1 MKALQLA
8 MENEG
13 KKCNDDEEDEAGMRK
28 KVTGK
33 KDEVAELVK
42 FVKQACA
49 EATQSEEEVAQ
60 TIGIIT
66 QIEVVNRLFDVYTK
80 SVQALGSQERLWDQ
94 QKAVYEAERARVGS
108 HLQET
113 KRRIQVAEQTIVT
126 LKTQE
131 KEAKAKPAA
140 KEAVAKE
147 QDTKIK
153 TLIEQQEDI
162 VKTETAEETKVAKLM
177 EELETTWEKTLK
189 STQKLKRDL
198 KRAQESY
205 EDSQRKLRKE
215 VDVKAKID
223 EYRKRVESGKKTL
236 QQKSTQISTIMEQLA
251 GEVEEARARVTK
263 LEVQVEDCTKQTTMS
278 RTAITTLSSKQQ
290 TLDASSKQLKGADLT
305 KVKSAIEKI
314 ETELEGAKNQL
325 SVAESTCTALK
336 TDISKATSGVV
347 QFNQEFKYYEQ
358 ILGAVRK
365 EIEETEKA
373 EVKEEEP
380 EEKEEK
386 PKEEKK
392 DDKEEAKDG
401 DKDAKKEEKPKK
413 EKAVTSSTSNE
424 VKQLESQEET
434 TVAVTKELEKELE
447 ETDQKITDTT
457 EEIVK
462 QSETITK
469 DEGEQVEEK
478 KDLATVERRE
488 LRQKCAVLFPA
499 VFTQFTKAK
508 NQHASGMC
516 PCQGS
521 ATGVS
526 MVSVSVDAAEE
537 ADKVVQSL
545 FQKKLAL
552 EARFLMQV

>member
-1 MKALQLA
+1 
-8 MENEG
+8 
-13 KKCNDDEEDEAGMRK
+13 
-28 KVTGK
+28 
-33 KDEVAELVK
+33 
-42 FVKQACA
+42 
-49 EATQSEEEVAQ
+49 
-60 TIGIIT
+60 
-66 QIEVVNRLFDVYTK
+66 
-80 SVQALGSQERLWDQ
+80 
-94 QKAVYEAERARVGS
+94 
-108 HLQET
+108 
-113 KRRIQVAEQTIVT
+113 
-126 LKTQE
+126 
-131 KEAKAKPAA
+131 
-140 KEAVAKE
+140 
-147 QDTKIK
+147 
-153 TLIEQQEDI
+153 
-162 VKTETAEETKVAKLM
+162 M
-177 EELETTWEKTLK
+177 EELETTWGKTLK
-189 STQKLKRDL
+189 GTQKLKRDL

-236 QQKSTQISTIMEQLA
+236 QQKATQIAKIMEQLA
-251 GEVEEARARVTK
+251 GEVEESRGRVTK
-263 LEVQVEDCTKQTTMS
+263 LEEQVEDCTKQTTMA

-314 ETELEGAKNQL
+314 ETELEGAKNQM
-325 SVAESTCTALK
+325 SVAESTCTSLK
-336 TDISKATSGVV
+336 EDISKATSGVV
-347 QFNQEFKYYEQ
+347 QYNQEFKYYEQ
-358 ILGAVRK
+358 ILASVKK
-365 EIEETEKA
+365 EIDATEKSEVKA
-373 EVKEEEP
+373 EEEKEEEKK

-386 PKEEKK
+386 AEEGKEGEP
-392 DDKEEAKDG
+392 
-401 DKDAKKEEKPKK
+401 KKETKPKK

-424 VKQLESQEET
+424 VKQIESQEET

-488 LRQKCAVLFPA
+488 LRQKCAVMFPA
-499 VFTQFTKAK
+499 VFTQFTKQK
-508 NQHASGMC
+508 SQHASGMC

-526 MVSVSVDAAEE
+526 MVSLAVDAAEE

-545 FQKKLAL
+545 FLKKLAL
-552 EARFLMQV
+552 EARFLMQVQRTSMGAENKLVVEGEKTGMTLVVIASDDKVTGVLSELEEGDVMKKGQAIVSPLLNGKREYMKWVQESLNSVKATAASALLDTAAKA

>member
-1 MKALQLA
+1 
-8 MENEG
+8 
-13 KKCNDDEEDEAGMRK
+13 
-28 KVTGK
+28 
-33 KDEVAELVK
+33 
-42 FVKQACA
+42 
-49 EATQSEEEVAQ
+49 
-60 TIGIIT
+60 
-66 QIEVVNRLFDVYTK
+66 
-80 SVQALGSQERLWDQ
+80 
-94 QKAVYEAERARVGS
+94 
-108 HLQET
+108 
-113 KRRIQVAEQTIVT
+113 
-126 LKTQE
+126 
-131 KEAKAKPAA
+131 
-140 KEAVAKE
+140 
-147 QDTKIK
+147 
-153 TLIEQQEDI
+153 
-162 VKTETAEETKVAKLM
+162 
-177 EELETTWEKTLK
+177 
-189 STQKLKRDL
+189 
-198 KRAQESY
+198 
-205 EDSQRKLRKE
+205 
-215 VDVKAKID
+215 
-223 EYRKRVESGKKTL
+223 
-236 QQKSTQISTIMEQLA
+236 
-251 GEVEEARARVTK
+251 
-263 LEVQVEDCTKQTTMS
+263 MS

-336 TDISKATSGVV
+336 EDISKATSGVV

-373 EVKEEEP
+373 EVKEEKEEE
-380 EEKEEK
+380 EEKKEDK
-386 PKEEKK
+386 KEEKK
-392 DDKEEAKDG
+392 DDKEEGKEG
-401 DKDAKKEEKPKK
+401 EEKKEEKPKK
-413 EKAVTSSTSNE
+413 EKPVTSSTSNE
-424 VKQLESQEET
+424 VKQIESQEET

-488 LRQKCAVLFPA
+488 LRQKCAVMFPA

-508 NQHASGMC
+508 SQHASGMC

-526 MVSVSVDAAEE
+526 MVSLAVDAAEE